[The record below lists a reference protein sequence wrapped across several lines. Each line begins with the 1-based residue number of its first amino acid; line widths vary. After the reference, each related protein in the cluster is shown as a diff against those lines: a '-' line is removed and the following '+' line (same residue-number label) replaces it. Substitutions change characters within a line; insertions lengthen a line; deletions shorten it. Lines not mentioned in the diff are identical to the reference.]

1 MNKSRLTAIL
11 SAAAT
16 ALSMTG
22 MTGYAADTASEK
34 TVDQMLSEMTTKQK
48 VEQMIAI
55 TLRPWT
61 GGEKQDNLTSLNPEL
76 TKLIREHN
84 FSGVTL
90 FAPNIESA
98 EQCAEL
104 TDQIQQAALSSECG
118 IPMLI
123 CADQEGGSIY
133 RIETGTLT
141 CGNMANGAAGDP
153 ALAEENAKILGNE
166 MKSVGINTDLAP
178 VLDVNNN
185 PANPVINVR
194 SFSSDPKI
202 VSEMGASYLK
212 GLQSEGVITTC
223 KHFPGHGDTNTDSH
237 TGLPLINK
245 NYDELKNME
254 LYPYDAAIKAGTD
267 MIMTAHIQFPK
278 IETETYNSFSTG
290 EEINIPATLSK
301 TIITDILR
309 NDLGFDGIVITD
321 SMLMDAIQVNFDRV
335 DAAVLAMNADVDIIL
350 EPMAIQNN
358 SDIEKMEKYIDDIV
372 EKVEAGTIPEETVD
386 RSVTR
391 ILKMKKERGILDY
404 TAPDKEK
411 AIKTI
416 GSAEHRERALQIAE
430 KAVTLIKNDD
440 DILPLELGE
449 NGKIAYFYPYANV
462 ENTMVFTLDRLK
474 KEGIIAEGVTSE
486 NVCFRGHNASEY
498 EDNIKNSDVVILA
511 LEMYSVPNLDPED
524 KTRGWQGKFAEEV
537 IELSHKNGKK
547 VIYLSANIPYDI
559 ARFPDVD
566 AIVAVYNASGMSE
579 IPVYDHETLGYG
591 VNYPAGLITIL
602 GGNSPTGKL
611 PVDVYA
617 FDDNYHYTDEI
628 LYPIGYGLTYKS
640 DQEEI
645 VETSTAD
652 TTTTDATAITT
663 TITATI
669 TASDTT
675 TSVSTVINSTGSA
688 DSPDTGADAPS
699 TAVLLL
705 ALAGFVAARC
715 KKNST

>member
-1 MNKSRLTAIL
+1 MNKTRLTAIL

-118 IPMLI
+118 
-123 CADQEGGSIY
+123 
-133 RIETGTLT
+133 
-141 CGNMANGAAGDP
+141 
-153 ALAEENAKILGNE
+153 
-166 MKSVGINTDLAP
+166 
-178 VLDVNNN
+178 
-185 PANPVINVR
+185 
-194 SFSSDPKI
+194 
-202 VSEMGASYLK
+202 
-212 GLQSEGVITTC
+212 
-223 KHFPGHGDTNTDSH
+223 
-237 TGLPLINK
+237 
-245 NYDELKNME
+245 
-254 LYPYDAAIKAGTD
+254 
-267 MIMTAHIQFPK
+267 
-278 IETETYNSFSTG
+278 
-290 EEINIPATLSK
+290 
-301 TIITDILR
+301 
-309 NDLGFDGIVITD
+309 
-321 SMLMDAIQVNFDRV
+321 
-335 DAAVLAMNADVDIIL
+335 
-350 EPMAIQNN
+350 
-358 SDIEKMEKYIDDIV
+358 
-372 EKVEAGTIPEETVD
+372 
-386 RSVTR
+386 
-391 ILKMKKERGILDY
+391 
-404 TAPDKEK
+404 
-411 AIKTI
+411 
-416 GSAEHRERALQIAE
+416 
-430 KAVTLIKNDD
+430 IKNDD

-559 ARFPDVD
+559 ARFHGVD

-579 IPVYDHETLGYG
+579 IPVYDHETLG
-591 VNYPAGLITIL
+591 
-602 GGNSPTGKL
+602 
-611 PVDVYA
+611 
-617 FDDNYHYTDEI
+617 
-628 LYPIGYGLTYKS
+628 
-640 DQEEI
+640 
-645 VETSTAD
+645 
-652 TTTTDATAITT
+652 
-663 TITATI
+663 
-669 TASDTT
+669 
-675 TSVSTVINSTGSA
+675 
-688 DSPDTGADAPS
+688 
-699 TAVLLL
+699 
-705 ALAGFVAARC
+705 
-715 KKNST
+715 

>member
-133 RIETGTLT
+133 RIATGTLT

-267 MIMTAHIQFPK
+267 MIMTAHIQFPQ
-278 IETETYNSFSTG
+278 IETGTYISTSSG
-290 EEINIPATLSK
+290 EKVSLPATLSK
-301 TIITDILR
+301 TMITGILR
-309 NDLGFDGIVITD
+309 NDLGYDGVVTTD
-321 SMLMDAIQVNFDRV
+321 SMMMDAIQKNFDNV
-335 DAAVLAMNADVDIIL
+335 DAAVLAINADVDIML
-350 EPMAIQNN
+350 EPMYVQN
-358 SDIEKMEKYIDDIV
+358 SEDIAKMEKYVADITKRVEDGEISAESID
-372 EKVEAGTIPEETVD
+372 K
-386 RSVTR
+386 SVTR
-391 ILKMKKERGILDY
+391 ILTMKQNRGVLDY
-404 TAPDKEK
+404 EAPSTENAMK
-411 AIKTI
+411 IV
-416 GSAEHRERALQIAE
+416 GSAENREKALQIAE
-430 KAVTLIKNDD
+430 KGVTLVKNDD
-440 DILPLELGE
+440 DILPLKPMTNDPLLGALYG
-449 NGKIAYFYPYANV
+449 GKTTARTACAEALESDAPLTSARESAGFSPVGAGRIDTPSDMTRIQAVLRGALGVVRDEQTMQSGLGQLAPFDGARALLGRAALMSALARKESRGAHYREDYPARDDA
-462 ENTMVFTLDRLK
+462 FLK
-474 KEGIIAEGVTSE
+474 KTI
-486 NVCFRGHNASEY
+486 
-498 EDNIKNSDVVILA
+498 
-511 LEMYSVPNLDPED
+511 
-524 KTRGWQGKFAEEV
+524 
-537 IELSHKNGKK
+537 
-547 VIYLSANIPYDI
+547 
-559 ARFPDVD
+559 
-566 AIVAVYNASGMSE
+566 AVYDGRAIRIHFES
-579 IPVYDHETLGYG
+579 
-591 VNYPAGLITIL
+591 
-602 GGNSPTGKL
+602 L
-611 PVDVYA
+611 PERR
-617 FDDNYHYTDEI
+617 N
-628 LYPIGYGLTYKS
+628 
-640 DQEEI
+640 
-645 VETSTAD
+645 
-652 TTTTDATAITT
+652 
-663 TITATI
+663 
-669 TASDTT
+669 
-675 TSVSTVINSTGSA
+675 
-688 DSPDTGADAPS
+688 PS
-699 TAVLLL
+699 
-705 ALAGFVAARC
+705 
-715 KKNST
+715 